1 MQQKAK
7 RRTDNE
13 QQQQQQQPGKNS
25 PSLLKVK
32 LLSSKSPGETGGL
45 EPQHLERLIEVI
57 TGHVFWIFWVVDVK
71 VGEEDGEREGWGT
84 YNGPLA
90 IHHGPVF
97 DSPNA
102 CSWAASSIIHGYR
115 RPGRGRAF
123 YFSRVNNSCPLT
135 QPRESRNRGADKQ
148 GSRWRVE
155 PFRRTSTA
163 FFSLFFLIWESAG
176 VAPCSRPRCL
186 PQRGGEGQLVDAGG
200 RRTGALWP
208 VNIILRN
215 KRRARLRIQLRIQLT
230 FMRVALKLERDCFG
244 SKHPFS
250 RGHIGRRFRVKF
262 RLL

>member
-1 MQQKAK
+1 MLEKK
-7 RRTDNE
+7 
-13 QQQQQQQPGKNS
+13 K
-25 PSLLKVK
+25 SLLKVK
-32 LLSSKSPGETGGL
+32 LLSSMSRGKTGGL
-45 EPQHLERLIEVI
+45 ELQHLERLIEVI
-57 TGHVFWIFWVVDVK
+57 TGHVFWIFL
-71 VGEEDGEREGWGT
+71 GCGCEGRGGRRGQEGWGT

-90 IHHGPVF
+90 IHHCPVF
-97 DSPNA
+97 DSPNG

-163 FFSLFFLIWESAG
+163 FFFFFFLFLIWESAG
-176 VAPCSRPRCL
+176 VALCSQPRCL
-186 PQRGGEGQLVDAGG
+186 PQWGGEGQLVYAGG

-215 KRRARLRIQLRIQLT
+215 KCRARLKIQLT
-230 FMRVALKLERDCFG
+230 FTRVVLKFKQDCFG

-250 RGHIGRRFRVKF
+250 SSHIGRRYWG
-262 RLL
+262 